1 MDIQHRLIELIRQ
14 ADRNGASALLDSW
27 AAEHGHHRL
36 LAEVLEPTLLLIG
49 EAWRSSEAF
58 TLAQAYVAAKVAE
71 DTLLKIAQQTKSEEI
86 PPPTKG
92 PVVIGNIEEDFHSLG
107 RRMLG
112 TFLRA
117 DNWVVHDLGND
128 VPAEEFVEKAVEVGA
143 RVIGVSAMML
153 STARNI
159 RRLREEIDRRGLA
172 GRIQLAVGGAVF
184 LVCPELDTEVGGDG
198 TARTAIEASKM
209 FDRLWEKSVGM
220 DSGQ

>member
-1 MDIQHRLIELIRQ
+1 MDIQHRLIEMIQQ
-14 ADRNGASALLDSW
+14 ADRNGANALLDSW
-27 AAEHGHHRL
+27 AFEHGCHRL
-36 LAEVLEPTLLLIG
+36 IAEVLEPTLLLIG
-49 EAWRSSEAF
+49 EAWRTSESF

-71 DTLLKIAQQTKSEEI
+71 DTLLNIAQRTKSEEI
-86 PPPTKG
+86 LLPAKG

-112 TFLRA
+112 IFLRA
-117 DNWVVHDLGND
+117 DGWIVHDLGND
-128 VPAEEFVEKAVEVGA
+128 VPAEEFIEKAVEVDA

-159 RRLREEIDRRGLA
+159 RRLRDEIDCRGLK

-184 LVCPELDTEVGGDG
+184 LVCPNLDVEVGGDD

-209 FDRLWEKSVGM
+209 FDRLWMKSVRM
-220 DSGQ
+220 ETRP